1 MQSLTYS
8 VYCKC
13 IVYTL
18 TYTLTYV
25 LYPNLH
31 LNIFPKGYS
40 DVVPLFRIFSSM
52 LTFSTVFLQKA
63 RGLGKIINKQKEL

>member
-1 MQSLTYS
+1 M
-8 VYCKC
+8 
-13 IVYTL
+13 YTL

-31 LNIFPKGYS
+31 PNIFPKGYS

-52 LTFSTVFLQKA
+52 LTFSTVFYKLLEGWEKS
-63 RGLGKIINKQKEL
+63 